1 MKEMFDVSI
10 LIVSPDAVV
19 YEVEAKLALE
29 QHEKL
34 KINICSKHLLHWI
47 FEFKFSQKSK
57 VFK

>member
-19 YEVEAKLALE
+19 YKAEAKLALE
-29 QHEKL
+29 QHEQL

-47 FEFKFSQKSK
+47 FEFKF
-57 VFK
+57 